1 MIARVMAKVT
11 ELVQWFQAT
20 RVGRLNARYGAVN
33 GAQLAGG
40 IAYAALFSIFSVLTI
55 AFTVFLRLVGD
66 NEELKAAV
74 VSAVDQ
80 ALPGLLVTADNPNAP
95 LNPDDLAIGGGLT
108 VTTVI
113 ATVTLVLSALSVMG
127 ALATAIRAMF
137 GLVAPP
143 GNAVLAKVRDLGGFV
158 LLAGAVLAT
167 AVLGVGAGAAGGWLT
182 GALGLDSAL
191 VAWAVR
197 GLGLLTSFALDALV
211 FAGLV
216 RLVAGARPPARD
228 LWVGAA
234 IGALGTV
241 TLRMLGTSAVGG
253 ASANPLLASFA
264 ALVTLL
270 LWVNLAAR
278 LALYVAAFIANP
290 PQAPMGTTPKELHA
304 TEVPNYVTVSAPHT
318 LAWDHDARTGAV
330 QPSEADRLEREE
342 AAREQ
347 AKHAEELEAAL
358 MAATQEPKS
367 WWSRRQRVR
376 RARRAARATRAED

>member
-182 GALGLDSAL
+182 DALGLDSAL

-367 WWSRRQRVR
+367 WWARRQRVR